1 MTLDRP
7 TAVEALW
14 RVRKEDSSGEGT
26 AVAYADLA
34 QAVADGLFGEG
45 DEVRGPRDR
54 QWVPLGEHGDLEEHL
69 PPSPLYKAKAHDEA
83 DMDMTPMIDVS
94 FQLIIFFMITAAFV
108 VQKTLDMPAA
118 HRQSN
123 APRRY
128 TMSEL
133 AANNVMVELKA
144 SGSIAVDGQ
153 PVEPEGVLG
162 AVRQAMRGRVNVEM
176 VLDADDAVEHEAVVS
191 VLDAAAGA
199 QIEKVHFL
207 RRAPPASAEKPDAN
221 KTKKPVSK
229 S

>member
-1 MTLDRP
+1 MTLERP
-7 TAVEALW
+7 AAVGALW

-34 QAVADGLFGEG
+34 QAVADGLFAEG
-45 DEVRGPRDR
+45 DEVRDPRHR
-54 QWVPLGEHGDLEEHL
+54 QWVLIGEHRDLEEHL
-69 PPSPLYKAKAHDEA
+69 PPAPLYKSKAQEEA

-118 HRQSN
+118 HRESN

-133 AANNVMVELKA
+133 AANNVMVTLKA
-144 SGSIAVDGQ
+144 GGALTVDGQ
-153 PVEPEGVLG
+153 PVAMEGVLG
-162 AVRQAMRGRVNVEM
+162 AIRQSMRGRSNVEM
-176 VLDADDAVEHEAVVS
+176 VLDAEDAVEHETVVA
-191 VLDAAAGA
+191 VLDAAAGT

-207 RRAPPASAEKPDAN
+207 RRAASVGAAKPDS
-221 KTKKPVSK
+221 KEGKKPVR
-229 S
+229 

>member
-1 MTLDRP
+1 MTLVRP
-7 TAVEALW
+7 AAVDALW

-34 QAVADGLFGEG
+34 QAVADGLFAEG
-45 DEVRGPRDR
+45 DEIRDPRDR
-54 QWVPLGEHGDLEEHL
+54 QWVPIGEHRDLEEHL
-69 PPSPLYKAKAHDEA
+69 PPAPLYKCKAREEA

-118 HRQSN
+118 QRESN

-133 AANNVMVELKA
+133 AANNVMVTLKA
-144 SGSIAVDGQ
+144 SGALAVDGQ
-153 PVEPEGVLG
+153 PVAMEGVLE
-162 AVRQAMRGRVNVEM
+162 AVRQSMRGRSNVEM
-176 VLDADDAVEHEAVVS
+176 VLDAEDAVEHETVVA

-207 RRAPPASAEKPDAN
+207 RRAAPVGAAKPDSKEGN
-221 KTKKPVSK
+221 KPVR
-229 S
+229 